1 VAQTEKISIGLKH
14 NLGCYSVSERK
25 PGFLIKIEEDETMK
39 YNHLFG
45 PVPSRRL
52 GISLGVDLV
61 PLKTCTL
68 NCIYCECGRTTDLTI
83 TRKNYVPL
91 SEVKKELTDYFANN
105 PRPDYVTFSGSG
117 EPTLNS
123 SIADV
128 LHFIRN
134 HIHNIPV
141 AVLTNGT
148 LFSTKQVREDIK
160 DAAVV
165 IPSLDA
171 ATDKIFKK
179 INRPYPQLKID
190 SIIDGLIRFRKEYSG
205 QIWLEIFIVPGMND
219 MKHELIA
226 LKQAIEKIG
235 PDQVQLNTLDR
246 PGPVST
252 VRAATRQELEHIIHF
267 WHLDNV
273 TIIADVSERKTLLAY
288 RTDTESAI
296 LGTIARRP
304 CTLKDLSEI
313 LGLQIN
319 EVNKYLDVLE
329 ADGKIKMVKQKRGF
343 FYQLRNTAL

>member
-1 VAQTEKISIGLKH
+1 VESEQNFIQVKI
-14 NLGCYSVSERK
+14 NE
-25 PGFLIKIEEDETMK
+25 ETMK

-68 NCIYCECGRTTDLTI
+68 NCIYCECGRTSNLTVE
-83 TRKNYVPL
+83 RKEYVPL
-91 SEVKKELTDYFANN
+91 TSVKEELTDYFTNN
-105 PRPDYVTFSGSG
+105 PRPDYITFSGSG

-123 SIADV
+123 SIGDG

-134 HIHNIPV
+134 HIHDIPV
-141 AVLTNGT
+141 AILTNGT
-148 LFSTKQVREDIK
+148 LFSLKQVREDIK
-160 DAAVV
+160 DAALVM
-165 IPSLDA
+165 PSLDA
-171 ATDKIFKK
+171 ATEKIFRK
-179 INRPYPQLKID
+179 INRPYPRLEID
-190 SIIDGLIRFRKEYSG
+190 TIIEGLVRFRKEYSG

-219 MKHELIA
+219 TAHELTA

-235 PDQVQLNTLDR
+235 PDRIQLNTLDR

-252 VRAATRQELEHIIHF
+252 VRAATRQELENVIHF
-267 WHLDNV
+267 WELENV
-273 TIIADVSERKTLLAY
+273 SIIADVSDRKELLAY
-288 RTDTESAI
+288 RKDTESAI

-329 ADGKIKMVKQKRGF
+329 ADGKIKMVKQKRGVFLSVKEDGPVIRPF
-343 FYQLRNTAL
+343 F

>member
-1 VAQTEKISIGLKH
+1 
-14 NLGCYSVSERK
+14 
-25 PGFLIKIEEDETMK
+25 MK
-39 YNHLFG
+39 YKHLFG

-68 NCIYCECGRTTDLTI
+68 NCIYCECGRTTDLTV

-91 SEVKKELTDYFANN
+91 SEVKEELTDYFANN
-105 PRPDYVTFSGSG
+105 PRPDYITFSGSG

-134 HIHNIPV
+134 HIHDIPV

-148 LFSTKQVREDIK
+148 LLSVKQVREDIK
-160 DAAVV
+160 DAALV

-171 ATDKIFKK
+171 ATDKIFRK
-179 INRPYPQLKID
+179 INRPYLRLKID
-190 SIIDGLIRFRKEYSG
+190 SIIDGLVRFRKEYSG

-219 MKHELIA
+219 TEHELTA

-252 VRAATRQELEHIIHF
+252 VHAATRQELEHIIHF
-267 WHLDNV
+267 WQLENV
-273 TIIADVSERKTLLAY
+273 SIIADVSERKDLLAY

-329 ADGKIKMVKQKRGF
+329 ADGKIKMVRQKRGF
-343 FYQLRNTAL
+343 FYQSVSIHK

>member
-1 VAQTEKISIGLKH
+1 MAQTEKISIGLKH
-14 NLGCYSVSERK
+14 NLSNYPALEQK
-25 PGFLIKIEEDETMK
+25 LGFFIKIKKDETMK
-39 YNHLFG
+39 YDHLFG

-68 NCIYCECGRTTDLTI
+68 NCIYCECGRTTDLTV
-83 TRKNYVPL
+83 TRKSYVPL
-91 SEVKKELTDYFANN
+91 SEVKEELTDYFANN
-105 PRPDYVTFSGSG
+105 PRPDYITFSGSG

-123 SIADV
+123 NIADV
-128 LHFIRN
+128 LQFIRA
-134 HIHNIPV
+134 HIHDIPV

-148 LFSTKQVREDIK
+148 LFSTKQVREDIR

-171 ATDKIFKK
+171 ATDKMFRK
-179 INRPYPQLKID
+179 INRPYPRLKID
-190 SIIDGLIRFRKEYSG
+190 TIIDGLIRFRKEYSG
-205 QIWLEIFIVPGMND
+205 KIWLEIFIVPGLND
-219 MKHELIA
+219 TKHELTA
-226 LKQAIEKIG
+226 LKQAIEKIE

-252 VRAATRQELEHIIHF
+252 VRAATRQELEHIIQF
-267 WHLDNV
+267 WGLDNV
-273 TIIADVSERKTLLAY
+273 TIIADVSERKDLLAY

-343 FYQLRNTAL
+343 FYQLRNPAL

>member
-1 VAQTEKISIGLKH
+1 VP
-14 NLGCYSVSERK
+14 ERK
-25 PGFLIKIEEDETMK
+25 PVLSIKLKEDEKMK

-68 NCIYCECGRTTDLTI
+68 NCIYCECGRTTDLTVE
-83 TRKNYVPL
+83 RKKYVPL
-91 SEVKKELTDYFANN
+91 RAVKEELTDYFANN
-105 PRPDYVTFSGSG
+105 PRPDYITFSGSG

-134 HIHNIPV
+134 HIHDIPV

-148 LFSTKQVREDIK
+148 LFSIKQVREDIK

-171 ATDKIFKK
+171 ATDKIFRK
-179 INRPYPQLKID
+179 INHPYPGLKID
-190 SIIDGLIRFRKEYSG
+190 TIIEGIVKFSKEYNG
-205 QIWLEIFIVPGMND
+205 QIWLEIFIVPGIND
-219 MKHELIA
+219 TKYELTA

-235 PDQVQLNTLDR
+235 PSRVQLNTLDR

-252 VRAATRQELEHIIHF
+252 IRAATRQELEHILHF
-267 WHLDNV
+267 WQLENV
-273 TIIADVSERKTLLAY
+273 SIIANVSERKDLLAY

-329 ADGKIKMVKQKRGF
+329 ADGKIKMVRQKRGF
-343 FYQLRNTAL
+343 FYKLNRTQIFTDIHR

>member
-1 VAQTEKISIGLKH
+1 VESEQNFIQVKI
-14 NLGCYSVSERK
+14 NE
-25 PGFLIKIEEDETMK
+25 ETMK

-68 NCIYCECGRTTDLTI
+68 NCIYCECGRTTNLTVE
-83 TRKNYVPL
+83 RKEYVPL
-91 SEVKKELTDYFANN
+91 TSVKEELTDYFTNN
-105 PRPDYVTFSGSG
+105 PRPDYITFSGSG

-123 SIADV
+123 SIGDG

-134 HIHNIPV
+134 HIHDIPV
-141 AVLTNGT
+141 AILTNGT
-148 LFSTKQVREDIK
+148 LFSIKQVREEIK
-160 DAAVV
+160 DATLVM
-165 IPSLDA
+165 PSLDA
-171 ATDKIFKK
+171 ATEKIFRK
-179 INRPYPQLKID
+179 INRPYPRLKID
-190 SIIDGLIRFRKEYSG
+190 KIIEGLVRLRKEYSG

-219 MKHELIA
+219 TVYELTA
-226 LKQAIEKIG
+226 LKQAIEEIE
-235 PDQVQLNTLDR
+235 PDRVQLNTLDR

-267 WHLDNV
+267 WKLENV
-273 TIIADVSERKTLLAY
+273 SIIADVSDRKELLAY
-288 RTDTESAI
+288 RKDTESAI

-319 EVNKYLDVLE
+319 EVNKYLDFLE

-343 FYQLRNTAL
+343 FYQLKKTVL

>member
-1 VAQTEKISIGLKH
+1 
-14 NLGCYSVSERK
+14 
-25 PGFLIKIEEDETMK
+25 MK
-39 YNHLFG
+39 YNYLFG

-68 NCIYCECGRTTDLTI
+68 NCIYCECGRTTDLTLE
-83 TRKNYVPL
+83 RKEYVPL
-91 SEVKKELTDYFANN
+91 TSVKKELSDYVANH
-105 PRPDYVTFSGSG
+105 PRPDYITFSGSG

-123 SIADV
+123 NIGDT

-134 HIHNIPV
+134 HIHDIPV
-141 AVLTNGT
+141 AILTNGT
-148 LFSTKQVREDIK
+148 LFYLKQVREDIK
-160 DAAVV
+160 DASLVMPSIDAV
-165 IPSLDA
+165 
-171 ATDKIFKK
+171 TEKIFRK
-179 INRPYPQLKID
+179 INRPDPRLKID
-190 SIIDGLIRFRKEYSG
+190 KIIEGLVTFRKEYSG

-219 MKHELIA
+219 TAHELTA
-226 LKQAIEKIG
+226 LKQAIEKIE

-267 WHLDNV
+267 WELENV
-273 TIIADVSERKTLLAY
+273 SIIADVFERKEILAY
-288 RTDTESAI
+288 RKDTESAI

-304 CTLKDLSEI
+304 CTLKDLSDI

-329 ADGKIKMVKQKRGF
+329 ADGKIKTVKQKRGF
-343 FYQLRNTAL
+343 FYQLKNAAL

>member
-1 VAQTEKISIGLKH
+1 
-14 NLGCYSVSERK
+14 
-25 PGFLIKIEEDETMK
+25 MK
-39 YNHLFG
+39 YNYLFG

-68 NCIYCECGRTTDLTI
+68 NCIYCECGRTTDLTLE
-83 TRKNYVPL
+83 RKEYVPL
-91 SEVKKELTDYFANN
+91 TSVKKELSDYVANH
-105 PRPDYVTFSGSG
+105 PRPDYITFSGSG

-123 SIADV
+123 NIGDT

-134 HIHNIPV
+134 HIHDIPV
-141 AVLTNGT
+141 AILTNGT
-148 LFSTKQVREDIK
+148 LFYLKQVREDIK
-160 DAAVV
+160 DASLVM
-165 IPSLDA
+165 PSIDA
-171 ATDKIFKK
+171 ATEKIFRK
-179 INRPYPQLKID
+179 INRPDPRLKID
-190 SIIDGLIRFRKEYSG
+190 KIIEGLVTFRKEYSG

-219 MKHELIA
+219 TAHELTA
-226 LKQAIEKIG
+226 LKQAIEKIE

-267 WHLDNV
+267 WELENV
-273 TIIADVSERKTLLAY
+273 SIIADVFERKEILAY
-288 RTDTESAI
+288 RKDTESAI

-304 CTLKDLSEI
+304 CTLKDLSDI

-329 ADGKIKMVKQKRGF
+329 ADGKIKTVKQKRGF
-343 FYQLRNTAL
+343 FYQLKNAAL

>member
-1 VAQTEKISIGLKH
+1 
-14 NLGCYSVSERK
+14 
-25 PGFLIKIEEDETMK
+25 MK

-68 NCIYCECGRTTDLTI
+68 NCIYCECGRTTNLTLE
-83 TRKNYVPL
+83 RKEYVPFTT
-91 SEVKKELTDYFANN
+91 VKEELTFYFANN
-105 PRPDYVTFSGSG
+105 PKPDYITFSGSG

-123 SIADV
+123 RIGDV
-128 LHFIRN
+128 LRFIEN
-134 HIHNIPV
+134 QSPDISV
-141 AVLTNGT
+141 ALLTNGT
-148 LFSTKQVREDIK
+148 LFSEKQVREDVK
-160 DAAVV
+160 DASVV

-171 ATDKIFKK
+171 ATEKIFKK
-179 INRPYPQLKID
+179 INCPSPHLQVGT
-190 SIIDGLIRFRKEYSG
+190 IIDGLIRFRKEYSG
-205 QIWLEIFIVPGMND
+205 QIWLEVFIVPGMND
-219 MKHELIA
+219 TEHELTV
-226 LKQAIEKIG
+226 LEQAIEKIK

-246 PGPVST
+246 PGLVST
-252 VRAATRQELEHIIHF
+252 LRAATRQELERVLDF
-267 WHLDNV
+267 WQLENV
-273 TIIADVSERKTLLAY
+273 SIIADVSERKDLLAY

-329 ADGKIKMVKQKRGF
+329 ADGKIKIVKQKRGF
-343 FYQLRNTAL
+343 FYQLKKMAL

>member
-1 VAQTEKISIGLKH
+1 
-14 NLGCYSVSERK
+14 
-25 PGFLIKIEEDETMK
+25 MK

-68 NCIYCECGRTTDLTI
+68 NCIYCECGRTTNLTLE
-83 TRKNYVPL
+83 RKEYVPFTT
-91 SEVKKELTDYFANN
+91 VKEELTFYFANN
-105 PRPDYVTFSGSG
+105 PKPDYITFSGSG

-123 SIADV
+123 RIGDV
-128 LHFIRN
+128 LRFIEN
-134 HIHNIPV
+134 QSPDISV
-141 AVLTNGT
+141 ALLTNGT
-148 LFSTKQVREDIK
+148 LFSEKQVREDVK
-160 DAAVV
+160 DASVV

-171 ATDKIFKK
+171 ATEKIFKK
-179 INRPYPQLKID
+179 INCPSPHLQVGT
-190 SIIDGLIRFRKEYSG
+190 IIDGLIRFRKEYSG
-205 QIWLEIFIVPGMND
+205 QIWLEVFIVPGMND
-219 MKHELIA
+219 TEHELTV
-226 LKQAIEKIG
+226 LKQAIEKIE

-252 VRAATRQELEHIIHF
+252 LRAATRQELERVLDF
-267 WHLDNV
+267 WQLENV
-273 TIIADVSERKTLLAY
+273 SIIADVSERKDLLAY

-329 ADGKIKMVKQKRGF
+329 ADGKIKIVKQKRGF
-343 FYQLRNTAL
+343 FYQLKKTAL